1 MHQVL
6 ERAAALGWDAMTLF
20 GCCRHRPLDRPA
32 GAGLLWTINGGWPVE
47 LHRNWAVIEAV

>member
-1 MHQVL
+1 
-6 ERAAALGWDAMTLF
+6 MTLF